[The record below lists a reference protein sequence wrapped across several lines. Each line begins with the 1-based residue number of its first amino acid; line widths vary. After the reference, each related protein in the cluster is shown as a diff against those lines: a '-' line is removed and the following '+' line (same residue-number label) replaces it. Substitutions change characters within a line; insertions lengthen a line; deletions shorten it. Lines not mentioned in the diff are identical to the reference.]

1 MFDSNEEAKVPLT
14 RLIEKLDLRNEIPS
28 INTDE
33 IMLDIP
39 DVNRPALQLM
49 GFFEHFQCNRVQLI
63 GNVEQVYL
71 TSMMGPEERTR
82 NLEMFF
88 RHEIPCLILTRG
100 YMPTKEMSTIAER
113 YGRPILTSK
122 RSTSHLMSQIIRYL
136 SYELAPMISIHGVL
150 VDVYG
155 EGVLITGDSGVGK
168 SEIALELIR
177 RGHRLVSDDVVEIKK
192 ISDEELIGSAP
203 KITRHF
209 MELRGIGI
217 INARD
222 LYGVGSVKDT
232 QKIDLNID
240 LINWDKWQKKN
251 GDKTDYMF
259 DRLGTQETYT
269 SLLDIQVPSYQLP
282 ITPGRNVAIIIESAA
297 INHRQKMMGFNA
309 AKVFLQRVEENMQQ
323 KMAMNAARKA
333 AELAELAK
341 AEIEENQ

>member
-1 MFDSNEEAKVPLT
+1 MYDGEEEVKVPLT
-14 RLIEKLDLRNEIPS
+14 KLIEKFDLRNETPS
-28 INTDE
+28 INTDK

-71 TSMMGPEERTR
+71 TSMMAPEERTR

-122 RSTSHLMSQIIRYL
+122 RSTSHLMAQIIRYL

-203 KITRHF
+203 EITRHF

-217 INARD
+217 INAKD

-240 LINWDKWQKKN
+240 LINYDKWKKEN
-251 GDKTDYMF
+251 DNARLEF
-259 DRLGTQETYT
+259 DRVGNADRYK
-269 SLLDIQVPSYQLP
+269 SILDIDVPMYQLP
-282 ITPGRNVAIIIESAA
+282 ITPGRNVAIIIESAS

-309 AKVFLQRVEENMQQ
+309 AEVFLQRVQDNMQ
-323 KMAMNAARKA
+323 KNMEKRAAAEKA
-333 AELAELAK
+333 AQLAELAK
-341 AEIEENQ
+341 AELEES